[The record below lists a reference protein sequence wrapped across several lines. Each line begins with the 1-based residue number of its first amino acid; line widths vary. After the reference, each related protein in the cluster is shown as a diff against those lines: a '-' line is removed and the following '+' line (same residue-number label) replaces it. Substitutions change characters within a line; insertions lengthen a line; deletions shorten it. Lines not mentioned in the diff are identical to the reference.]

1 MQIRGFAIMEVV
13 NLIKENELIGVIKIR
28 YEVNIMKM
36 EEEEV
41 SR

>member
-1 MQIRGFAIMEVV
+1 MEVV

>member
-1 MQIRGFAIMEVV
+1 MKVV